1 MNSEDQ
7 NNLDYLLAMSNRSK
21 AEFTVWA
28 SGLTDDDRAYAFE
41 LIAAAHAEID
51 ADTVDDVTEACSVLA
66 RIAAL

>member
-21 AEFTVWA
+21 AEFTAWA
-28 SGLTDDDRAYAFE
+28 SSLTDDDRAYAFE
-41 LIAAAHAEID
+41 LIAQANAELELD
-51 ADTVDDVTEACSVLA
+51 AVEDVTAAQAVLA